1 MNRYQNVLT
10 PVDFSP
16 ISQDL
21 ARRAQELA
29 EHYQAKLTLLHIIE
43 DFPVGAEPFGEPGAL
58 IVPVE
63 VQQAQFEQAHKQL
76 QTLREQLKLA
86 DTTQLKATEGMAS
99 DAIIQYAQEHAI
111 DLIVMGHNSHKGFL
125 GFMMGSTAA
134 TVLKQAECDVFIIQ
148 NRPADTED

>member
-29 EHYQAKLTLLHIIE
+29 EYYQAKLTLLHIIE

-63 VQQAQFEQAHKQL
+63 VQQAQFAEAHAQL
-76 QTLREQLKLA
+76 QTLCEQLKLP
-86 DTTQLKATEGMAS
+86 DTTQLHAIEGLPS
-99 DAIIQYAQEHAI
+99 DTIIQYAQENTT

-148 NRPADTED
+148 NRLADTED